1 MPKFQMYMARRAT
14 CHSSRCD
21 IHNPFGQGGR
31 EQTDHHHQRHQKRGR
46 QPQARTRIMRG
57 RPNVLIEDLPA
68 DGGRRAIEWVVRRPI
83 EAWEIVL
90 DDPQS
95 GRLILPVPAAGKEGG
110 R

>member
-57 RPNVLIEDLPA
+57 MGVAFPLWSQEHMRDVSKA
-68 DGGRRAIEWVVRRPI
+68 V
-83 EAWEIVL
+83 
-90 DDPQS
+90 S
-95 GRLILPVPAAGKEGG
+95 G
-110 R
+110 